1 MSDKQS
7 EFKDNPTTYHAQM
20 RHQSKNKLE
29 LHDQSEYKLKS
40 MTYHT
45 SMRHETK
52 MRLKE
57 SRTHTHYE
65 CERQRIQDDNDPPH
79 PSETSK

>member
-7 EFKDNPTTYHAQM
+7 EFKDNSTTYHAQM

-40 MTYHT
+40 NHT
-45 SMRHETK
+45 RMRHETK

-57 SRTHTHYE
+57 SRTHTQYE
-65 CERQRIQDDNDPPH
+65 CERQ
-79 PSETSK
+79 

>member
-1 MSDKQS
+1 MSDKQRES
-7 EFKDNPTTYHAQM
+7 KDNSTTYHAQM

-45 SMRHETK
+45 RMRHETK

-57 SRTHTHYE
+57 SRTHTQYE
-65 CERQRIQDDNDPPH
+65 CERQ
-79 PSETSK
+79 

>member
-7 EFKDNPTTYHAQM
+7 EFKDSSTTYHAQM

-29 LHDQSEYKLKS
+29 LHEQSEYKLKS

-45 SMRHETK
+45 RMRHETK

-57 SRTHTHYE
+57 ERTHTQYE
-65 CERQRIQDDNDPPH
+65 RESVR
-79 PSETSK
+79 